1 MGDRFYS
8 QQLGKSGYSKNRI
21 YSMGKDKPKR
31 RLKADIVAHI
41 EAITKEVIPS
51 LKMMTVA
58 DLEILERV
66 LKK

>member
-1 MGDRFYS
+1 
-8 QQLGKSGYSKNRI
+8 
-21 YSMGKDKPKR
+21 MGKDKPKR

-41 EAITKEVIPS
+41 EAMTKETMPS